1 MAMLAHVALGGM
13 VSHVV
18 AKPVHEQVTPA
29 PAAEAV
35 SDGDDRLMAAF
46 CAGDEGAFSSLYER
60 HATTMFRFLRRL
72 VGQRELAE
80 DVLQT
85 TFLSVVR
92 ARGRYQP
99 GTNVRSWFYAI
110 AANAAR
116 DALRRARVRAVEQQA
131 PDGGGGSPTL
141 GDLGA
146 TTDADPALRAALVAA
161 LGTLPADQREAVVL
175 HHLEGLSF
183 PEIAD
188 ILGIS
193 AGAAKVRAHRGY
205 ERLRVRLGSK
215 EAS

>member
-1 MAMLAHVALGGM
+1 M
-13 VSHVV
+13 VPPSV
-18 AKPVHEQVTPA
+18 AKPVYEQVPSRT
-29 PAAEAV
+29 AAAAV
-35 SDGDDRLMAAF
+35 ASDGDDRLMAAF
-46 CAGDEGAFSSLYER
+46 CAGDEGAFSALYER

-116 DALRRARVRAVEQQA
+116 DALRRARVRSIEQRLPA
-131 PDGGGGSPTL
+131 DAGPAAEIPDLSAAGE
-141 GDLGA
+141 
-146 TTDADPALRAALVAA
+146 ADPALRAALGAA
-161 LGTLPADQREAVVL
+161 LDALPADQREAVVL